1 VIISTVR
8 SSTRFLPDDQ
18 RFNRGVIY
26 EAKRFNVALTRA
38 KELLIIVGNGSV
50 LKIDP
55 WWKQLLTFVMR
66 NNAYQ
71 GPSIESIDT
80 SSVEAFSRLEEE
92 WCSRHRERDS
102 KASGNSAG
110 PDEDVSQG
118 SRIAGSLVREAL
130 HEESI

>member
-1 VIISTVR
+1 MFIKHCMVR
-8 SSTRFLPDDQ
+8 LQ
-18 RFNRGVIY
+18 V
-26 EAKRFNVALTRA
+26 
-38 KELLIIVGNGSV
+38 
-50 LKIDP
+50 DP

-80 SSVEAFSRLEEE
+80 SSAEAFSRLEEE

-102 KASGNSAG
+102 KVSGNSVGADG
-110 PDEDVSQG
+110 DVSQG
-118 SRIAGSLVREAL
+118 FQIAGSLVREAL